1 MLVGR
6 RPKENFSLSNSPM
19 PYTHLFKFIIVIIGS
34 TFNVRP
40 IISLKFPSNMALN
53 LLTRRESIT
62 YISIL
67 GSNLEKGEEKEEIDV
82 QSPYTSSN
90 PPSSLPPTP
99 SSTSSFTQTSF
110 NLLTDP
116 STYSSLV
123 YTPQIIKPSTHVLLV
138 LPGAGLN
145 VLSPTDYIS
154 PTSEHLGLPLSLIS
168 SSLAPPSLV
177 EGFVVIQPYPP
188 KNVRSFYSEPRSK
201 ILAFLDYALKEL
213 NLQNNKLDLMGFS
226 EGSTLAVELATTGRF
241 SSAIIA
247 SYGYTSALPPLAV
260 SRLSSQSLWVFH
272 CVSDAVYPVQ
282 CSDDLVKTLRENGNG
297 DVRYTRYEEEGG
309 GGYNVI
315 KGDTRGHA
323 AHLKAGRCEE
333 VWEWAL
339 RGGGERKT
347 LSS

>member
-1 MLVGR
+1 
-6 RPKENFSLSNSPM
+6 
-19 PYTHLFKFIIVIIGS
+19 
-34 TFNVRP
+34 
-40 IISLKFPSNMALN
+40 MALN
-53 LLTRRESIT
+53 LLTRRDSIT

-67 GSNLEKGEEKEEIDV
+67 GSNLEKGEEKEEIDDV
-82 QSPYTSSN
+82 QSLHLSPSYKTSYTPSTSSYTSSN

-99 SSTSSFTQTSF
+99 SSTPSFTPPSF

-213 NLQNNKLDLMGFS
+213 NLENNKLDLMGFS
-226 EGSTLAVELATTGRF
+226 EGSTLAVELATTRRF

-272 CVSDAVYPVQ
+272 CASDAVYPVQ